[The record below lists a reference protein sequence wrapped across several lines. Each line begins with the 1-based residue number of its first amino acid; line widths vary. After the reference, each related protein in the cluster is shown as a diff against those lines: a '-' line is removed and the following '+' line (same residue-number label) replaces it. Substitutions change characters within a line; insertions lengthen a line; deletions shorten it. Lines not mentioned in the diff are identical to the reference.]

1 MEIYVVKEGDT
12 VDSIAERFGFPVSSV
27 IFDNQLVYPYPL
39 AIGQALLLS
48 VGEPFASAW
57 PAYVNGYAYP
67 YIRQN
72 VLDETLLYLTTLS
85 VFSYGFTTQG
95 DLVPPAADDSAV
107 INSALAAVCTG
118 HFRVPSAG
126 NIPAVIVIG
135 YVIVTKE
142 AGCSRTN
149 HHIGGSSCFRTG
161 LCVGNEAALE
171 TPFFSCDLI

>member
-1 MEIYVVKEGDT
+1 MEIYVVKKGDT
-12 VDSIAERFGFPVSSV
+12 VDSIAERFGIPVSSV

-95 DLVPPAADDSAV
+95 DLIPPAADDSAV
-107 INSALAAVCTG
+107 INSALAAGVGPVLTLTPLG
-118 HFRVPSAG
+118 PDG
-126 NIPAVIVIG
+126 NFNNSLITSLVNNE
-135 YVIVTKE
+135 E
-142 AGCSRTN
+142 AISN
-149 HHIGGSSCFRTG
+149 LLSQ
-161 LCVGNEAALE
+161 LLAA
-171 TPFFSCDLI
+171 